1 MEKNMF
7 ITEAMAATEAG
18 AAAAEA
24 SPMTG
29 FIIQLILVFGI
40 FYILLIRPMK
50 KKEEERDNMLKAID
64 IRDEIITGG
73 GVYGRVVKADTDTL
87 TVEIAKGVEIKVT
100 RSSVRENLS
109 KTPVKKD

>member
-1 MEKNMF
+1 MF
-7 ITEAMAATEAG
+7 ITEAIAATEA
-18 AAAAEA
+18 AAPATEA

-40 FYILLIRPMK
+40 FYILLLRPMK

-64 IRDEIITGG
+64 LRDEIITGG
-73 GVYGRVVKADTDTL
+73 GMYGRVVKADADTL
-87 TVEIAKGVEIKVT
+87 MVEIAKGVEVKVT

-109 KTPVKKD
+109 KTPVEKTK

>member
-1 MEKNMF
+1 MF
-7 ITEAMAATEAG
+7 ITNAIAATEAG
-18 AAAAEA
+18 ATAAEA

-29 FIIQLILVFGI
+29 FIIQLILVFAI

-50 KKEEERDNMLKAID
+50 KKEEERDNMLNAID

-73 GVYGRVVKADTDTL
+73 GVYGRVVKADADIL
-87 TVEIAKGVEIKVT
+87 VVEIAKGVEIKIS

-109 KTPVKKD
+109 KTPVKKEK

>member
-1 MEKNMF
+1 ML
-7 ITEAMAATEAG
+7 ITEAIAATEA
-18 AAAAEA
+18 AAPAAEA

-29 FIIQLILVFGI
+29 FLIQLILFFGI

-64 IRDEIITGG
+64 LRDEIITGG
-73 GVYGRVVKADTDTL
+73 GIYGRVVKADTDTL
-87 TVEIAKGVEIKVT
+87 TVEIAKGVEVKVS
-100 RSSVRENLS
+100 RSSVREKIS

>member
-1 MEKNMF
+1 MF
-7 ITEAMAATEAG
+7 ITNAIAATEAST
-18 AAAAEA
+18 AATEA

-29 FIIQLILVFGI
+29 FIIQLILVFAI

-73 GVYGRVVKADTDTL
+73 GIYGRVVKADTDIL
-87 TVEIAKGVEIKVT
+87 MVEIAKGVEVKVS
-100 RSSVRENLS
+100 RNSVREKIS
-109 KTPVKKD
+109 KTPEKKEK

>member
-1 MEKNMF
+1 MF
-7 ITEAMAATEAG
+7 ITEAIAATEAT
-18 AAAAEA
+18 APAAEA

-64 IRDEIITGG
+64 VRDEIITGG
-73 GVYGRVVKADTDTL
+73 GIYGRVVKADTDTL
-87 TVEIAKGVEIKVT
+87 TVEITKGVEVKVL
-100 RSSVRENLS
+100 RSSVREKLS
-109 KTPVKKD
+109 KNPDKKEK